1 MVALQRNLQI
11 LTSDPF
17 LNHLHTVAHK
27 VEDVLTGLLPPPTT
41 RLHEAMRY
49 SVLGGGKRLRSF
61 LVWESCQ
68 LFDIPLQETLH
79 TAAAIEFIQAYSL
92 VHDDLPSMDNADLR
106 RGKPSCHK
114 AFGEATA
121 TLVGDALIPLAF
133 QTLSFLNIS
142 ADIRL
147 ALIEGLSQTIGSDGL
162 VAGQMRD
169 LGQEKPCHTEND
181 LRELQRLKTGLL
193 FAFACESGAILGQA
207 SVEER
212 EALRRYGFL
221 FGQAF
226 QMTDDLLDGCGDPK
240 TLGKPLHQDTSKLTF
255 FNLLGPD
262 LLRERVKA
270 TIQEAI
276 DVLSPFQDRAF
287 FLKEVAHY
295 ILKRDH

>member
-11 LTSDPF
+11 LTSNSF
-17 LNHLHTVAHK
+17 LNHLQKVAHK
-27 VEDVLTGLLPPPTT
+27 VEDVLTELLPPPIT

-133 QTLSFLNIS
+133 QTLASLNVS
-142 ADIRL
+142 SEARL
-147 ALIEGLSQTIGSDGL
+147 DLIKALSHTIGSKGL

-169 LGQEKPCHTEND
+169 LGQEDLCHTEED

-193 FAFACESGAILGQA
+193 FAFASESGAILGQA
-207 SVEER
+207 SPQER
-212 EALRRYGFL
+212 KALRNYGFL
-221 FGQAF
+221 FGQVF
-226 QMTDDLLDGCGDPK
+226 QMIDDLLDGCGNQEAM
-240 TLGKPLHQDTSKLTF
+240 GKPIRQDTSKLTF

-262 LLRERVKA
+262 LLYKKA
-270 TIQEAI
+270 EAIAQEAT
-276 DVLSPFQDRAF
+276 DALYLFQEKAVL
-287 FLKEVAHY
+287 LKEAAHY
-295 ILKRDH
+295 ILKREH